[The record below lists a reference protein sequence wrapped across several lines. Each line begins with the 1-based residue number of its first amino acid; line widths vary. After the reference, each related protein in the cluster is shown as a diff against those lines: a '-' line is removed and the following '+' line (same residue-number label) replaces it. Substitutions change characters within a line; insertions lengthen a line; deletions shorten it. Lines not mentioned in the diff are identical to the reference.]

1 MAGWCVGQGLAP
13 AGVLAYPGS
22 LHRDSTGH
30 LLLCYPLGL
39 QYPLGM
45 LKVSSH
51 CRWSLVPVTGSVS
64 FRSAETPATLFKVCS
79 KRTVWCGRR
88 CRTDESDFFGG
99 GGEGRTQNPHNLS
112 DKEARIYSFS
122 VSPNERQVWQ
132 VRTSSNTEAGHYSH
146 HLSPNFTYRGTRLGG

>member
-51 CRWSLVPVTGSVS
+51 CRRSLVPVTGSVS

-88 CRTDESDFFGG
+88 CRTDETDSLGEEGKGEHRIHTILVTRKLEFIVSQSPQMRGKQASMAGNNFLKHRGG
-99 GGEGRTQNPHNLS
+99 ALLT
-112 DKEARIYSFS
+112 
-122 VSPNERQVWQ
+122 SP
-132 VRTSSNTEAGHYSH
+132 
-146 HLSPNFTYRGTRLGG
+146 